1 MKICVAQT
9 RSVKGDIAG
18 NIVHHKKFVDQAI
31 TLGAH
36 LIIFPELSLTG
47 YEPTLAK
54 ALATTPDDS
63 RLEDFQTLSDMGKIV
78 IGVGMPTQNVAAPSI
93 SMILFQP
100 RQARQTYSKR
110 YLHADEDPFFV
121 SGPNYT
127 GLSVNGAGVA
137 LAICYELSVPEHSQ
151 NALKSGASV
160 YIASVAKSASG
171 VEKASKSLSDIARKY
186 FVPVLMANAVGQSD
200 DFMSTGNSSV
210 WNSRGQLLKQLD
222 DTHEGVLVFDTET
235 QTVTEKIS

>member
-18 NIVHHKKFVDQAI
+18 NIQHHKKYIDHAI
-31 TLGAH
+31 AFGAD

-47 YEPTLAK
+47 YEPTVAK

-63 RLEDFQTLSDMGKIV
+63 RLDGFQTLSNTGNIV
-78 IGVGMPTQNVAAPSI
+78 IGVGVPTQNTTAPSI

-100 RQARQTYSKR
+100 KKARQTYSKK

-127 GLSVNGAGVA
+127 DLSVKDTAVA
-137 LAICYELSVPEHSQ
+137 LAICYELSVPEHAEH
-151 NALKSGASV
+151 ALKNGAGV
-160 YIASVAKSASG
+160 YIASVAKSATG

-222 DTHEGVLVFDTET
+222 DTREGLLVFDTET
-235 QTVTEKIS
+235 QNVIEKIL